1 MDILLILEQTT
12 LLRVPL
18 GIGHCHLCHGG
29 LLKITLTIPLKTSL

>member
-18 GIGHCHLCHGG
+18 GIGHCHLCMEGH
-29 LLKITLTIPLKTSL
+29 LKLRLQSL